1 MAKEGR
7 KRPRRKEDE
16 NHARVGRVWS
26 AVELRRERKERRK
39 ERMSVVHGN
48 KIQAHTRVRCAEI
61 MQAAKPCAKRSLFYG
76 EGKKKE
82 EIRERAGDKESNREC
97 TCKRRERARQRR
109 TEKELSA
116 SR

>member
-48 KIQAHTRVRCAEI
+48 KIQAHTRARCAEI

-76 EGKKKE
+76 EGKKKRRKYAKE
-82 EIRERAGDKESNREC
+82 QEDKESNR
-97 TCKRRERARQRR
+97 RVHM
-109 TEKELSA
+109 
-116 SR
+116 